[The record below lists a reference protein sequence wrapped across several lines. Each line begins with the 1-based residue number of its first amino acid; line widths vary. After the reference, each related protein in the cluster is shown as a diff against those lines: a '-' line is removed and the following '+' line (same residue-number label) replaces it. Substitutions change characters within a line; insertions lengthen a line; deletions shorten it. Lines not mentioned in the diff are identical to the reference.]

1 MELTK
6 AMFTRDRTE
15 TVPNRTGRDRIL
27 FTCMELFGTR
37 CLHGIFLELV
47 RNESN
52 AGPAKQRVQVQKGYP
67 VRFSDRIRLEPVS
80 FKHSLRPPEGHR
92 KLFELKERSD

>member
-15 TVPNRTGRDRIL
+15 TVPNRTGQDRLL

-37 CLHGIFLELV
+37 CLHGIFLEYV

-52 AGPAKQRVQVQKGYP
+52 AGPAKQWVQVQN
-67 VRFSDRIRLEPVS
+67 RRAI
-80 FKHSLRPPEGHR
+80 
-92 KLFELKERSD
+92 RSDFRTVSVWIRSRLNID